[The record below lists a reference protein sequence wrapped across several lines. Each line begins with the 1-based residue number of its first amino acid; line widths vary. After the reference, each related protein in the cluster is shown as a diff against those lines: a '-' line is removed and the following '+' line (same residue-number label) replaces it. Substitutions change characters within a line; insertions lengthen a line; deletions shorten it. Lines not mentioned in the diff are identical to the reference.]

1 MVEEAKDMN
10 RSITIV
16 HISDIHAGS
25 QYFVTNLMN
34 RAVEEINEIAPDIV
48 VVTGDLA
55 NQGFRQ
61 EFTTVE
67 AFLSQINCKNK
78 LIVPGNHDSRNVG
91 YVHFEDIFGS
101 RNNVLRFNGVVIV
114 GVDSSEPDLDSG
126 RVGRERTKWALEQFS
141 SKSNDLKIM
150 AMHHHLLPVPRTGR
164 ERNVVFD
171 AGDVLEALISNG
183 VDIVLCGH
191 KHVPYVWRIEN
202 LVVVNAGTVSS
213 LRVRG
218 RTKPCYNLIKTK
230 GDTVTIYRKYPF
242 GEQVLLAKFLLSGG
256 KYCKWKTIEPR
267 TQDGDGEV
275 P

>member
-1 MVEEAKDMN
+1 MVKKAKDTN
-10 RSITIV
+10 HPITIV

-61 EFTTVE
+61 EFTTAE
-67 AFLSQINCKNK
+67 AFLSQIDCKNK

-150 AMHHHLLPVPRTGR
+150 AMHHHLLPVPGTGR

-218 RTKPCYNLIKTK
+218 RTKPCYNLIETK

-256 KYCKWKTIEPR
+256 KYCKWKMIEPR
-267 TQDGDGEV
+267 VQDGGEV